1 MVTIEPRAP
10 RIIGLVL
17 AGGQASRFS
26 GRDKALLTLGGRTLL
41 ARAISIIAPQVDM
54 LALSSNAPPERYA
67 DYGLPVL
74 PDVLGGFR
82 GPLAGVHAALFR
94 FPDDYVLSVAVD
106 LPFLPRDL
114 VSRLRGDGDSRRCRY
129 AMCEGRHALAI
140 LWPPRCAPAL
150 ENFLLTE
157 CHVVA
162 KWLEKHGEPVPF
174 LTEEETDM
182 CFNVN
187 TPADLERAEA
197 RLVTG
202 RE

>member
-1 MVTIEPRAP
+1 MVTIESYTPRT
-10 RIIGLVL
+10 IGLVL
-17 AGGQASRFS
+17 AGGRATRFG

-41 ARAISIIAPQVDM
+41 ARAISALAPQVDM

-74 PDVLGGFR
+74 PDVLDGFR

-94 FPDDYVLSVAVD
+94 FPDDYVMSVAVD

-114 VSRLRGDGDSRRCRY
+114 VSRLRVDGDSRRCRY

-140 LWPPRCAPAL
+140 LWPPRHAPAL
-150 ENFLLTE
+150 EHFLVTE
-157 CHVVA
+157 SHSVA
-162 KWLEKHGEPVPF
+162 KWLEFHGEPVPF
-174 LTEEETDM
+174 SPGDGADL

-197 RLVTG
+197 RLAAAAG
-202 RE
+202 